1 MIRSRLEVYLD
12 FLMPLASASNLR
24 RAVDL
29 GCGRGEFLE
38 VLSSAN
44 YNAQGVDLDDGML
57 AACYDLNLPA
67 AKADALSFIESLPE
81 SSQSVVS
88 AFHLVEHIHF
98 EQLQSLVFQ
107 AHRIL
112 EPGGLL
118 ILETPNPENF
128 IVATKNF
135 YLDHTHQRPIPPE
148 LLVFIAEF
156 HGFERVKILRLQE
169 SPSLHDASNISL
181 NDIIGG
187 VSPDYAIVAQKNG
200 PDSIVTALNSPFSKD
215 YGITMDA
222 LVARY
227 ENLQFDM
234 LRKAERAEAQAT
246 QAEARATQAEARAT
260 QAEARVANS
269 TASQFL
275 KILGPFGSLYDFVR
289 FHKKRGIRF
298 YCKKVLK
305 RFEKTA
311 LR

>member
-1 MIRSRLEVYLD
+1 
-12 FLMPLASASNLR
+12 MPLASASNLR

-67 AKADALSFIESLPE
+67 AKADALSFTESLPE

-88 AFHLVEHIHF
+88 AFHLVEHIQF

-107 AHRIL
+107 AERIL

-118 ILETPNPENF
+118 ILETPNPENL
-128 IVATKNF
+128 IVSTKNF

-148 LLVFIAEF
+148 LLAFIAEF

-169 SPSLHDASNISL
+169 PPRLHDASNISL
-181 NDIIGG
+181 SDIIGG
-187 VSPDYAIVAQKNG
+187 VSPDYAVVAQKKG
-200 PDSIVTALNSPFSKD
+200 PDSLMTALNSPFSKD
-215 YGITMDA
+215 YGITMNV

-227 ENLQFDM
+227 ESLQLDM
-234 LRKAERAEAQAT
+234 VRKAA
-246 QAEARATQAEARAT
+246 QAEARAT
-260 QAEARVANS
+260 QAEARVVNLIS
-269 TASQFL
+269 SQFW
-275 KILGPFGSLYDFVR
+275 KITAPLRALNDFVY

-298 YCKKVLK
+298 YCKQVFK
-305 RFEKTA
+305 RFEA
-311 LR
+311 IVRR

>member
-1 MIRSRLEVYLD
+1 
-12 FLMPLASASNLR
+12 MPLASASNLR

-57 AACYDLNLPA
+57 AACYDLKLPA
-67 AKADALSFIESLPE
+67 AKADALSFIESSPE

-88 AFHLVEHIHF
+88 AFHLVEHIQF

-148 LLVFIAEF
+148 LLGFIAEF

-200 PDSIVTALNSPFSKD
+200 PDSIMTALNSPFSKD

-234 LRKAERAEAQAT
+234 ARKAERAEARAKN
-246 QAEARATQAEARAT
+246 AEVLAKE
-260 QAEARVANS
+260 AEARVEKL
-269 TASQFL
+269 TASQSS
-275 KILGPFGSLYDFVR
+275 KIIGPLRSLYDFVR

-298 YCKKVLK
+298 YCKQVLK
-305 RFEKTA
+305 RFQNIV
-311 LR
+311 